1 MLLKNKIDKKYRLK
15 TNFFGGE
22 TLGFYLTKDELNGC
36 RFDIYAPTAFEAL
49 ILMSG
54 SDMTNDY
61 EHQITKFE
69 NWFNNNIG
77 EHIKYM
83 NACEHIAVQGRYENP
98 EYLREINRYE
108 EWATVIFNYLSD
120 ENHIKHLKYEN
131 YKLAL
136 CWFGAENIKFKG
148 RNSFEVLESFA
159 INHRKKT
166 SNLEAH
172 RYGLKKFITN
182 FKMGMV
188 NYFGFSCGGDDD
200 FLDTLLELK
209 IFKLD
214 KGIVNETV
222 L

>member
-98 EYLREINRYE
+98 EY
-108 EWATVIFNYLSD
+108 
-120 ENHIKHLKYEN
+120 
-131 YKLAL
+131 
-136 CWFGAENIKFKG
+136 
-148 RNSFEVLESFA
+148 
-159 INHRKKT
+159 
-166 SNLEAH
+166 
-172 RYGLKKFITN
+172 
-182 FKMGMV
+182 
-188 NYFGFSCGGDDD
+188 
-200 FLDTLLELK
+200 
-209 IFKLD
+209 
-214 KGIVNETV
+214 
-222 L
+222 